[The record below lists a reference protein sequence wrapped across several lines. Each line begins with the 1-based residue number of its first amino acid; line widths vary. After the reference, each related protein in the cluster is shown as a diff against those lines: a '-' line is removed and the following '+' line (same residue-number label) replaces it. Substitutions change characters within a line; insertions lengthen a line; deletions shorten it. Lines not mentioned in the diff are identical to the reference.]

1 VTDHALPTIGFD
13 PAPGDVGEIRA
24 VARLLADAA
33 GEVTS
38 VYRGVVS
45 AGAGAWIGQAATAF
59 HDHLQH
65 DFAPK
70 LKTVSQAFDQASS
83 TVSHWAEA
91 VEGFQLRAVELE
103 RRAARAADEAEQA
116 ARWLA
121 QHPEIVVAPITDA
134 AAQAEA
140 EARHHARLA
149 WERSR
154 DDALDL
160 VRRLQDEAR
169 HLHDEVRSRGRQLA
183 ALLHEAQELA
193 PAAPGL
199 FSRMAHAVTDGISSA
214 WAWTKAHAET
224 IKLIGDI
231 LSTISA
237 VLGTIA
243 IFTAPFEP
251 IGAIFGAAALGT
263 GALAMG
269 AHALA
274 MAAGADVSWATIGM
288 DAFGMIP
295 GVKGAAT
302 GVKVAGRAEGLATA
316 AKLGKGFHV
325 VEQSGKTFKVFGK
338 MKTTFSVV
346 GDGSLASRGKQVFT
360 VLDHNLQQ
368 GQMLGTKGLGIVAG
382 KLPGHLGDVLKISPM
397 GVGGRLL
404 DGGLKIVPKTYTVPV
419 TIHNDLHRD
428 HPLKV
433 THPGDV
439 FHALLAS

>member
-1 VTDHALPTIGFD
+1 VTDFSMDTIGFD

-24 VARLLADAA
+24 VARLLVDASC
-33 GEVTS
+33 EVTS
-38 VYRGVVS
+38 VYQGVVT

-70 LKTVSQAFDQASS
+70 LRTVSQAFEQASA
-83 TVSHWAEA
+83 TVSQWAQA
-91 VEGFQLRAVELE
+91 VEEFQYRAIELE
-103 RRAARAADEAEQA
+103 RRAAHAAHDAEQA
-116 ARWLA
+116 AHWLA
-121 QHPEIVVAPITDA
+121 HHPEILVTPAMDA

-140 EARHHARLA
+140 EARRHARLA
-149 WERSR
+149 WDRTHDE
-154 DDALDL
+154 AVDL

-169 HLHDEVRSRGRQLA
+169 HLHDEVRNRGRQLA
-183 ALLHEAQELA
+183 ALLLEAQDLA

-237 VLGTIA
+237 VFGTIA

-269 AHALA
+269 AHGLA
-274 MAAGADVSWATIGM
+274 KAAGADVSWTTLGM

-302 GVKVAGRAEGLATA
+302 GVKVAGRAGSSRSSARPSATSTWWGTA
-316 AKLGKGFHV
+316 RWPRG
-325 VEQSGKTFKVFGK
+325 
-338 MKTTFSVV
+338 
-346 GDGSLASRGKQVFT
+346 ASRPSPCSTTTCSKGRCSAPRVSAWSPARCR
-360 VLDHNLQQ
+360 
-368 GQMLGTKGLGIVAG
+368 GTSATSSRSTRWGSAAG
-382 KLPGHLGDVLKISPM
+382 CSTAG
-397 GVGGRLL
+397 
-404 DGGLKIVPKTYTVPV
+404 
-419 TIHNDLHRD
+419 
-428 HPLKV
+428 
-433 THPGDV
+433 
-439 FHALLAS
+439 